1 MSLTIETLEKTG
13 ITTIHETFKEAF
25 ADYQIDISYMTLEV
39 MTRRFTK
46 NGFRPDLSVGIF
58 DKGELK
64 GFTIVGTG
72 IFKNSRTAYDI
83 MTGLVKDYR
92 GQGLAN
98 KMFDLIKT
106 KMKTQAINKFCLEVL
121 QENEAAI
128 KAYEKTGFIK
138 ARKFNCYSLNLV
150 ELKQAKHIQTIVFID
165 HAKKSDLDYF
175 VKSLD
180 WEPSWENHF
189 ESIKRIPDQVD
200 IFVARSLNKN
210 IGLLVYYPT
219 IKWILGLV
227 VDPAYRNK
235 GVASSLLEY
244 LVLNLSPEVEKIHLI
259 NVLEDDIGMNN
270 FLIKSGFKEYTRQF
284 EMQYEIPF

>member
-1 MSLTIETLEKTG
+1 MSITIDSLEKTSFE
-13 ITTIHETFKEAF
+13 TIHDTFKEAF

-39 MTRRFTK
+39 MTQRFIK
-46 NGFRPDLSVGIF
+46 NGFRPELSVGAF
-58 DKGELK
+58 DKGKLM

-72 IFKNSRTAYDI
+72 TFKNNQAAYDI

-92 GQGLAN
+92 GIGLAN

-106 KMKTQAINKFCLEVL
+106 KMKTQAIKTFYLEVL
-121 QENEAAI
+121 QENEPAI
-128 KAYEKTGFIK
+128 KAYEKTGFRK
-138 ARKFNCYSLNLV
+138 ARKFTCYSLNLAN
-150 ELKQAKHIQTIVFID
+150 LKQAKHIQTIVYIDRAEKPELDSFI
-165 HAKKSDLDYF
+165 
-175 VKSLD
+175 KSLD

-189 ESIKRIPDQVD
+189 ESIKRIPDQID

-219 IKWILGLV
+219 INWILSLV

-235 GVASSLLEY
+235 GVASALLEY
-244 LVLNLSPEVEKIHLI
+244 LISNISPEIEKIHLI
-259 NVLEDDIGMNN
+259 NVQEDDIGMKN

-284 EMQYEIPF
+284 EMQYELSE